1 MVMKFDW
8 STLWVKMFH
17 SPYPTPP
24 LLWYI
29 SEPPP
34 HHINKAGR
42 GREIT
47 LHHFQNVMT
56 DVYISLTIFRF
67 DKIFKRN
74 KNKLLAFLVMEIWN
88 R

>member
-34 HHINKAGR
+34 HQLCA
-42 GREIT
+42 E
-47 LHHFQNVMT
+47 
-56 DVYISLTIFRF
+56 
-67 DKIFKRN
+67 
-74 KNKLLAFLVMEIWN
+74 
-88 R
+88 